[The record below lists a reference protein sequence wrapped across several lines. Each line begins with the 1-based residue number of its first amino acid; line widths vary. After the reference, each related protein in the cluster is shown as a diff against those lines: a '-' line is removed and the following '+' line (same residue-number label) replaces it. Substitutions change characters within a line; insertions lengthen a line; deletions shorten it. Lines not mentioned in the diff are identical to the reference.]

1 MESMEASSPAFQSP
15 SRSSQQLHFYLAV
28 DHSEIEIL
36 KIDAQ
41 ETVVELLGV
50 LGRRPWLPIVV
61 CCSSRDELDAVCS
74 SLSTLP
80 FISFAALYSDLG
92 EKERA
97 SVLEKFRQA
106 TINWNQHLNSAV
118 VVEEGL
124 EESET
129 REEEDEKKSHLVVVT
144 DVCLPMLSSGE
155 SSLSSRVLI
164 NYELPTKKETYTRRL
179 TSCLASGG
187 IVINMVVGG
196 EVTTLRSLEE
206 SSGII
211 IAEMPINV

>member
-1 MESMEASSPAFQSP
+1 MTL
-15 SRSSQQLHFYLAV
+15 QQIALLDYSLALFSFYIRFSYA
-28 DHSEIEIL
+28 
-36 KIDAQ
+36 
-41 ETVVELLGV
+41 LLPLDYV
-50 LGRRPWLPIVV
+50 HTLWLLCVQ
-61 CCSSRDELDAVCS
+61 
-74 SLSTLP
+74 
-80 FISFAALYSDLG
+80 YSDLG
-92 EKERA
+92 ERERA

-179 TSCLASGG
+179 TSCLASGENKTPFF
-187 IVINMVVGG
+187 INHRH
-196 EVTTLRSLEE
+196 RSLFF
-206 SSGII
+206 
-211 IAEMPINV
+211 

>member
-1 MESMEASSPAFQSP
+1 MESMEAQSPAFQSP

-28 DHSEIEIL
+28 DRPL
-36 KIDAQ
+36 FKM

-61 CCSSRDELDAVCS
+61 CCSSRDELDAVSS

-80 FISFAALYSDLG
+80 YISFAALYSDLG
-92 EKERA
+92 ERERA
-97 SVLEKFRQA
+97 SVLDKFRQA
-106 TINWNQHLNSAV
+106 TINWNQQLNSA

-196 EVTTLRSLEE
+196 GVTTLRSLEE

-211 IAEMPINV
+211 IAEMPINISEIL